1 MPQELSKIITP
12 LSSASLK
19 EQLRGHPD
27 REFAAYIVRGVS
39 EGFRIGFNSGLVSL
53 KQRSG
58 NMPLADEHP
67 EVVTGYIQKE
77 RELGRLMQV
86 KQAEVL
92 TPIHTNPFGV
102 IPKKSGINRWRL
114 ILDLSSPLGHS
125 MNDGIEKEL
134 ASLSYVSVDEVVQR
148 VLRWG
153 RGTLLAKMDVRQ
165 AYRNIPVQPEDRRLL
180 GMRWQGDTYVDAVLP
195 FGLRSAPLIFSAVGD
210 AIAWIMEQHGVAWLD
225 HYIDDFITA
234 GRPGGMECARNATV
248 MKAVCQQVGMPIEP
262 EKDEGPATT
271 ITFLGLELDTIAL
284 EVRLPQE
291 KLASLRRPC

>member
-12 LSSASLK
+12 LSSAILK

-27 REFAAYIVRGVS
+27 REFAEYIVQGVS

-58 NMPLADEHP
+58 NMPSADEHP

-86 KQAEVL
+86 KRAEVL
-92 TPIHTNPFGV
+92 TPIHTSPFGV
-102 IPKKSGINRWRL
+102 IPKKNGINRWRL
-114 ILDLSSPLGHS
+114 ILDRSSPLGHS

-165 AYRNIPVQPEDRRLL
+165 AYRNIPVHPVERCLL

-195 FGLRSAPLIFSAVGD
+195 FGLRSASLIFSAMGD
-210 AIAWIMEQHGVAWLD
+210 GSWSSMGSHGWTTTLTTLSLLD
-225 HYIDDFITA
+225 
-234 GRPGGMECARNATV
+234 GLGGWNVQET
-248 MKAVCQQVGMPIEP
+248 QQ
-262 EKDEGPATT
+262 
-271 ITFLGLELDTIAL
+271 
-284 EVRLPQE
+284 
-291 KLASLRRPC
+291 

>member
-12 LSSASLK
+12 LSSTSLK

-27 REFAAYIVRGVS
+27 RELAAYIVRGVS
-39 EGFRIGFNSGLVSL
+39 EGFRIGFNAGLVSL

-58 NMPLADEHP
+58 NMPSADEHP

-77 RELGRLMQV
+77 TELGRLIQV
-86 KQAEVL
+86 KRAEVL
-92 TPIHTNPFGV
+92 TPIHTSPFGV

-114 ILDLSSPLGHS
+114 ILDLSSPLRHS
-125 MNDGIEKEL
+125 VNDGIEKEL

-165 AYRNIPVQPEDRRLL
+165 AYRNIPVHPEDRRLL
-180 GMRWQGDTYVDAVLP
+180 GMRWQGDTYVDAMLP

-210 AIAWIMEQHGVAWLD
+210 AIAWIMEQHGVACLD
-225 HYIDDFITA
+225 HYIDDFYHCWTA
-234 GRPGGMECARNATV
+234 WGDGMCKKRSS
-248 MKAVCQQVGMPIEP
+248 
-262 EKDEGPATT
+262 DEGSMS
-271 ITFLGLELDTIAL
+271 
-284 EVRLPQE
+284 
-291 KLASLRRPC
+291 ASGNADRAGKR